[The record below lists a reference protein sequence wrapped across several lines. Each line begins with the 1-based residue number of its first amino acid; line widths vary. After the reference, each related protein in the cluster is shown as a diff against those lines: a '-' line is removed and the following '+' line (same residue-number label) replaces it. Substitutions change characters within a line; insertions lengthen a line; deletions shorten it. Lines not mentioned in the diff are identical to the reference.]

1 MSVSAGLGSSK
12 HQISPITENSEPES
26 CSSHESQMECNK
38 SSLMFKMSEETNA
51 ANITTD
57 DSKSYHPI
65 QIGNNTFGVLNFKDS
80 PDYEQASDSNSDK
93 I

>member
-57 DSKSYHPI
+57 ENETRGVSPFVCSLVSY
-65 QIGNNTFGVLNFKDS
+65 NNKLYSRD
-80 PDYEQASDSNSDK
+80 
-93 I
+93 